1 MKYLN
6 ELIKRGLLVTLFL
19 SATGLNATTRSDV
32 NLLEASEDIRF
43 ISQKIVKEYFY
54 LAQSRQKESVLEYI
68 HKDISLLDDRL
79 RSIAAATK
87 SDDTK
92 NILTFLVYSR
102 DQINETIEQPYDIDN
117 ASLMLDYSEALLEGA
132 ESIALEHSYQFS
144 NEEKML
150 IDVKKMRYLVERIT
164 KYYMTF
170 QLGISDVNNI
180 KQLQDA
186 IAAFDTAMYK
196 LNLYNYSQENAQA
209 LHSLNIFWPV
219 VRKFYLDFEQYK
231 LSNILYISAQ
241 NLETEL
247 RVLELYH
254 SQNL

>member
-1 MKYLN
+1 MKYLTD
-6 ELIKRGLLVTLFL
+6 LVKRGLLLTLLL
-19 SATGLNATTRSDV
+19 SATGLSATTRSDV

-54 LAQSRQKESVLEYI
+54 LAQSRQKESALA
-68 HKDISLLDDRL
+68 HLRQDISLLDDRL

-117 ASLMLDYSEALLEGA
+117 AALMLDYSEALLEGA
-132 ESIALEHSYQFS
+132 ESIAHEHSYQFTS
-144 NEEKML
+144 EEEML
-150 IDVKKMRYLVERIT
+150 IAVKKMRYLVERIT

-180 KQLQDA
+180 KQLQDS
-186 IAAFDTAMYK
+186 IIAFDTAMDR
-196 LNLYNYSQENAQA
+196 LNTYSYTQESATALYR
-209 LHSLNIFWPV
+209 LNTFWPV
-219 VRKFYLDFEQYK
+219 VRKFYLDFEQYR

-241 NLETEL
+241 DLEAEL

>member
-1 MKYLN
+1 MKHITD
-6 ELIKRGLLVTLFL
+6 LISRGLFFTLVLVNTQLG
-19 SATGLNATTRSDV
+19 ATSRSDV

-54 LAQSRQKESVLEYI
+54 LAQDKQKKTALTHLRQ
-68 HKDISLLDDRL
+68 DISILDERL

-102 DQINETIEQPYDIDN
+102 DQINETINQPYDMDN
-117 ASLMLDYSEALLEGA
+117 AALMLDYSEALLEGA
-132 ESIALEHSYQFS
+132 ESIAHEHSYQFS
-144 NEEKML
+144 SEEEML

-170 QLGISDVNNI
+170 QLGINDVNNV

-186 IAAFDTAMYK
+186 IIAFDTAMLK
-196 LNLYNYSQENAQA
+196 LNTHSYTQESAQA
-209 LHSLNIFWPV
+209 LENLNAYWPI
-219 VRKFYLDFEQYK
+219 VRQFYLDFKQVK
-231 LSNILYISAQ
+231 LPNILYISTQ
-241 NLETEL
+241 HLEEEL
-247 RVLELYH
+247 TVLELYH

>member
-1 MKYLN
+1 MPNLTHLVSK
-6 ELIKRGLLVTLFL
+6 GVLLALLLTCTQL
-19 SATGLNATTRSDV
+19 GATTRSDV
-32 NLLEASEDIRF
+32 NLLEASEDIRY

-54 LAQSRQKESVLEYI
+54 LAQGKQKTTALK
-68 HKDISLLDDRL
+68 HLHQDISILDERL

-102 DQINETIEQPYDIDN
+102 DQINETIEQPYDMDN
-117 ASLMLDYSEALLEGA
+117 AALMLDYSEALLEGA
-132 ESIALEHSYQFS
+132 ESIAHEHSYQFS
-144 NEEKML
+144 DEEEML

-170 QLGISDVNNI
+170 QLGINDVNNI

-186 IAAFDTAMYK
+186 ITAFDQAMQK
-196 LNLYNYSQENAQA
+196 LNQYSYSQESAQA
-209 LHSLNIFWPV
+209 LYRLNIYWPI
-219 VRKFYLDFEQYK
+219 VRQFYLDFQQFK
-231 LSNILYISAQ
+231 LPNILYISAQ
-241 NLETEL
+241 DLEKEL
-247 RVLELYH
+247 TVLELYH